1 MFGASFGTMNVV
13 IPVPLLRPLF
23 VTPVEYALPVPVVR
37 AVFIQNGCPE
47 AEMLNTYL
55 APLVNTRP
63 GLF

>member
-1 MFGASFGTMNVV
+1 MNVV
-13 IPVPLLRPLF
+13 MPVPLLILIPLF

-47 AEMLNTYL
+47 AEMSNTYL
-55 APLVNTRP
+55 APLVNTMV